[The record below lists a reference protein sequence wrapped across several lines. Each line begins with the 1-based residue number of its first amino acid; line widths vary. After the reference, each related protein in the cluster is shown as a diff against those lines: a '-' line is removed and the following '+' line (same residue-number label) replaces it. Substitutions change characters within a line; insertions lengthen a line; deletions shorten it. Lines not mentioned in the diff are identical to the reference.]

1 MSDLQPLEKCLS
13 HHFAQPDLLRQA
25 LIHRSYLNEHPEI
38 KLDHNERLEFLG
50 DAVLELVI
58 TEFLFTKYPN
68 RSEGELTAFRAA
80 LVNTESLSQVAG
92 DFNLGEYVLLSR
104 GEAKDNGRSR
114 QVILADTF
122 EALVGAIYLDGQYDA
137 ARAFIAKYL
146 FPRIDEIVEK
156 NLWQDAKS
164 AFQERA
170 QAEHEVTP
178 VYQMLSAVGPD
189 HSKVF
194 TVGLY
199 LGGKLVAQGIG
210 PSKQRAEQEAARAGL
225 KQMGWGK

>member
-1 MSDLQPLEKCLS
+1 MIDLQPLEKCLS
-13 HHFAQPDLLRQA
+13 HKFANPDLLQQA
-25 LIHRSYLNEHPEI
+25 LVHRSYLNEHSEI

-68 RSEGELTAFRAA
+68 RPEGELTAFRAA
-80 LVNTESLSQVAG
+80 LVNTETLSQVAG
-92 DFNLGEYVLLSR
+92 EFNLGDYILLSK
-104 GEAKDNGRSR
+104 GEAKENGRSR
-114 QVILADTF
+114 QAMLADAF
-122 EALVGAIYLDGQYDA
+122 EAITGAIYLDAGYQA
-137 ARAFIAKYL
+137 ARDFIAKYL
-146 FPRIDEIVEK
+146 FPKIDQIVEK

-170 QAEHEVTP
+170 QAVHEVTP
-178 VYQMLSAVGPD
+178 SYQMLSAIGPD

-199 LGGKLVAQGIG
+199 LGEKLVAKGVG
-210 PSKQRAEQEAARAGL
+210 PSKQRAEQEAAREGL
-225 KQMGWGK
+225 KQMGWK